1 MYKHI
6 LIPTDG
12 STLSEKAIRAGIDL
26 ARSVNAEVTLFTASA
41 PFHSIVT
48 GTAVIPRTTAVEY
61 TELAEKNAAER
72 LKPAEEYA
80 RSRGVEFHS
89 EHVYAEFPYEAI
101 VDAARRDGCDL
112 VCMASHG
119 RKGLAGLF
127 IGSETQKV
135 LTRSK
140 VPVLVCR

>member
-12 STLSEKAIRAGIDL
+12 SRLSGKAVRAGIDL
-26 ARSVNAEVTLFTASA
+26 ARAVKAQVTLFTASVPYRALRIEGTVA
-41 PFHSIVT
+41 P
-48 GTAVIPRTTAVEY
+48 GC
-61 TELAEKNAAER
+61 LAQDYRRAAERNARER
-72 LKPAEEYA
+72 LKPGEEYA
-80 RSRGVEFHS
+80 RKHGVTLRTEHAFS
-89 EHVYAEFPYEAI
+89 ESPHEAI
-101 VDAARRDGCDL
+101 VDVARRDGCDL

-119 RKGLAGLF
+119 RRGLERLLL
-127 IGSETQKV
+127 GSQTQQV